1 MYTYQ
6 KRKEKMTM
14 KVSKMFGGLALV
26 ASVFLLTAC
35 GSGNQKDTSV
45 SDIIAFILSA

>member
-26 ASVFLLTAC
+26 ASAFLLTAC
-35 GSGNQKDTSV
+35 G
-45 SDIIAFILSA
+45 